1 MTRRNGTASE
11 VTQSIDTWSFGCVL
25 SVAATWVSLSMHEL
39 NETYADFVPP
49 LLQVVLGFQGVRQYE
64 TLRRLSP
71 ANQKTYDRFHNG
83 FDVLPEVKKWHNYLR
98 GHLRQSDTATSMLL
112 DLIEHKMLQTETDN
126 RIDMRK
132 LCKELKKL
140 IKDAKE
146 EANGL
151 ETHTRITDSLV
162 LQALLALE
170 KEAQALSSEPKT
182 NPLLRRSKGADASNK
197 PQIGAQEASSLR
209 KDAAIRS
216 TPLGQTTF
224 RKEIL
229 ESELQEKSFMQASSG
244 ELQENSST
252 DVHRGEMTES
262 PVDAHPADLVQA
274 GHINSTRLH
283 PIVGTQHHGHHKEV
297 RLSHLLK
304 SKPRD
309 LSRSTT
315 NGSYAVGSTQTL
327 PYSHKHGFSHASS
340 STSRPP
346 SRYLPQDP
354 HNAESHAMAPVQ
366 TTASQR
372 TLPEFTLAHQP
383 VRKSDHRAKDWS
395 PERFEEWPPANI
407 PTIAHT
413 EDTSTKSSAQIPRSS
428 IEDHA
433 GTPEKFVQSS
443 QILLSHA
450 NRVPLMRLPT
460 PRSSYPR
467 SEAMHVEAGRGSS
480 VTQPSPTSPSITVT
494 PCHDPSP
501 SRTPTTASPSGSSHD
516 TGKQVVVP
524 QEHDHMHYDELPHTI
539 HDLPYP
545 ICHVRKEID
554 KEIPK
559 GMQSHLKR
567 LLRGEERKANTS
579 LKKTYGSDRDIVSTL

>member
-1 MTRRNGTASE
+1 
-11 VTQSIDTWSFGCVL
+11 
-25 SVAATWVSLSMHEL
+25 MHEL

-229 ESELQEKSFMQASSG
+229 ERKVFHASFEWRAAGKLFHRCSSRRDDRKSSG
-244 ELQENSST
+244 
-252 DVHRGEMTES
+252 
-262 PVDAHPADLVQA
+262 
-274 GHINSTRLH
+274 
-283 PIVGTQHHGHHKEV
+283 
-297 RLSHLLK
+297 
-304 SKPRD
+304 
-309 LSRSTT
+309 
-315 NGSYAVGSTQTL
+315 
-327 PYSHKHGFSHASS
+327 
-340 STSRPP
+340 
-346 SRYLPQDP
+346 
-354 HNAESHAMAPVQ
+354 
-366 TTASQR
+366 
-372 TLPEFTLAHQP
+372 
-383 VRKSDHRAKDWS
+383 
-395 PERFEEWPPANI
+395 
-407 PTIAHT
+407 
-413 EDTSTKSSAQIPRSS
+413 
-428 IEDHA
+428 
-433 GTPEKFVQSS
+433 
-443 QILLSHA
+443 
-450 NRVPLMRLPT
+450 
-460 PRSSYPR
+460 
-467 SEAMHVEAGRGSS
+467 
-480 VTQPSPTSPSITVT
+480 
-494 PCHDPSP
+494 CSP
-501 SRTPTTASPSGSSHD
+501 SRFGPSWSHQFHPPSPHCWDSA
-516 TGKQVVVP
+516 P
-524 QEHDHMHYDELPHTI
+524 WP
-539 HDLPYP
+539 P
-545 ICHVRKEID
+545 
-554 KEIPK
+554 
-559 GMQSHLKR
+559 
-567 LLRGEERKANTS
+567 
-579 LKKTYGSDRDIVSTL
+579 